1 MEKSGAACTDLMV
14 AGQAVPF
21 SIGFFSH
28 LLLIGG
34 CYEMADVFPVVCYFC
49 TRRRCPAARQCAHA
63 FGSNATATAFRAF
76 TERRACTTT
85 AATLVSAPVWIM
97 PTPIIPID
105 VSQTDIVESAPDRET
120 PEKEQSEQSVL
131 HDRNS
136 HPDRAGLDFSSG
148 EVVADA
154 DEEGD
159 VYFVV
164 DEDGPQFVVKDD
176 TDIQEIGEGEEP
188 LESVSYSSTDWSPA
202 HRVPIQANARYVIWT
217 WDNQYFAFRVVL
229 LAGHRVAL
237 EWKRLS
243 GGAKLAANIAY
254 RTGTH
259 HREQPPKF
267 GR

>member
-1 MEKSGAACTDLMV
+1 MKWLMCFLLFVISVPGADAQRRDIGNSGRGSALTPS
-14 AGQAVPF
+14 GQTQRPPRSEPSRSDA
-21 SIGFFSH
+21 
-28 LLLIGG
+28 
-34 CYEMADVFPVVCYFC
+34 
-49 TRRRCPAARQCAHA
+49 PAQQPPPPSCQP
-63 FGSNATATAFRAF
+63 
-76 TERRACTTT
+76 
-85 AATLVSAPVWIM
+85 PVWIM
-97 PTPIIPID
+97 PTPIIPIVIESPVD

-120 PEKEQSEQSVL
+120 PEEEQSEQSVL

-164 DEDGPQFVVKDD
+164 DGDGPQFVVKDD
-176 TDIQEIGEGEEP
+176 TDIQEIGKGEEP

-202 HRVPIQANARYVIWT
+202 HRVPLQANARYVIWT

-229 LAGHRVAL
+229 LAEHRVAL